1 MQCEELLLFIWALFL
16 PGSIFSS
23 ASHGQLIA
31 QILQSRSFILQPC
44 RRDKATCVG
53 INATGFQVPK
63 DKLWNFKNWLEILS
77 GKYNTWWV
85 GMFWICNSGLTWPM
99 SMPLSS
105 SSLRKLVWRV
115 QQNGAYIQMWVPRIL
130 SHARTC
136 SAFGK
141 WSFVSTDKIN
151 IMRLH
156 WPVTH
161 RELQDSCILRVAH
174 KLKYASIKCSSFT
187 IKAQNSTS
195 QMTIHKQFV
204 NTYAQMLNDLLLKK
218 LKNRRSK

>member
-1 MQCEELLLFIWALFL
+1 MVGGEVLD
-16 PGSIFSS
+16 
-23 ASHGQLIA
+23 
-31 QILQSRSFILQPC
+31 LQQ
-44 RRDKATCVG
+44 
-53 INATGFQVPK
+53 
-63 DKLWNFKNWLEILS
+63 
-77 GKYNTWWV
+77 WV
-85 GMFWICNSGLTWPM
+85 DWPM

-105 SSLRKLVWRV
+105 TSLRRLAWRV
-115 QQNGAYIQMWVPRIL
+115 QQNGTCIQMWVPRIL
-130 SHARTC
+130 SHAGMC

-151 IMRLH
+151 ITRLH

-204 NTYAQMLNDLLLKK
+204 NIYAQMLNDLLLKQV
-218 LKNRRSK
+218 KNRKSKQAPQKKPKSTFFVQFRVFLYSVSSFLDSMISPL

>member
-1 MQCEELLLFIWALFL
+1 MVGGDVLD
-16 PGSIFSS
+16 
-23 ASHGQLIA
+23 
-31 QILQSRSFILQPC
+31 LQQ
-44 RRDKATCVG
+44 
-53 INATGFQVPK
+53 
-63 DKLWNFKNWLEILS
+63 
-77 GKYNTWWV
+77 WV
-85 GMFWICNSGLTWPM
+85 DWPM

-105 SSLRKLVWRV
+105 TSLRRLAWRV
-115 QQNGAYIQMWVPRIL
+115 QQNGTCIQMWVPRIL
-130 SHARTC
+130 SHAGMC

-151 IMRLH
+151 ITRLH

-204 NTYAQMLNDLLLKK
+204 NTYAQMLNDLLLKQV
-218 LKNRRSK
+218 KNRKSEQAPQKKPKSTFFVQFLVFLYSVSSFLDSMISPL